1 MQRERQCLILS
12 LPASSRPAATKKKK
26 ESRREVGLCTKDPA
40 RQAVMETRLLT
51 SAGRCIWCFPARAH
65 PLCHTRNLWTTLV
78 WRFSFPM
85 AVIPASS
92 TIGISWVSPCCLLSR
107 RWASMAFRCEGI
119 SGRPSSGCLEGRRIF
134 PHICNVTLGLCCAG
148 PSKGGRLACSLS
160 QTHTHTH
167 SHIHGLAHIST
178 YSGSYTLPLHILS
191 RLTYSPSVHTP
202 THAHTHPHTPTA
214 FPEVAASSDAWHVL

>member
-160 QTHTHTH
+160 HTNSHTHTLSH
-167 SHIHGLAHIST
+167 TRTCSHIYLLRLIHAPTSHTLTSHLQSVGAHAHT
-178 YSGSYTLPLHILS
+178 RP
-191 RLTYSPSVHTP
+191 HTP
-202 THAHTHPHTPTA
+202 THTDSLPR
-214 FPEVAASSDAWHVL
+214 SRGQL